1 MNNRIVLDNSCTKEV
16 EFFQVGSLKTRWF
29 LDFCHFFFLTNEK
42 KIQLDLQWRP
52 MPTKWHLAKLSM
64 SLSSISRKKCHSKT
78 FVSRLTK
85 KVLITNMLNLT
96 NGLPWPKTALDF
108 YWRFPL
114 LTMIVNCMKWCLLLT
129 GFLKKKIII
138 CTLATLRTFAIYAFS
153 RKKKYYYCKAKLWN
167 INCTMLLQEL
177 REKKELLIKLR

>member
-16 EFFQVGSLKTRWF
+16 EFFQVGNLKTRWF
-29 LDFCHFFFLTNEK
+29 LDFCQIFFLTK
-42 KIQLDLQWRP
+42 KKFQLDLQWRP

-64 SLSSISRKKCHSKT
+64 SLSSISRKKMSFKNICFKID
-78 FVSRLTK
+78 K

-153 RKKKYYYCKAKLWN
+153 RKKYYYCKAKLWN